1 MSASWRISS
10 QQKLLWLRPE
20 MGGTMETLEHPQT
33 KIGLSDADRVKV
45 GTLIRA
51 SHRHVMDLEKV
62 LPWDEGI
69 DFTRRPKLESGCWI
83 YGTEFWEALNPEQ
96 RTEIL
101 WKEVARDVSMFIWL
115 EQSLPPLYMNY
126 ISREPF
132 GMLPEVYEYLMIFSR
147 EEITHTLMFR
157 RYLDLAKLPLF
168 NPPGGAYAQ
177 FTKQLPDMHPIV
189 GILSTMMLEWVAEL
203 NAIYLTQGRDNEP
216 LTRKMFHEHHI
227 EEVRH
232 IAFGKRV
239 VEYFFEQGP
248 NEVIDWIRG
257 NFGPLY
263 RNLKNEVT
271 YNRDIA
277 LHTSFPFPIDP
288 ADEETIERVRNS
300 DNNRRMNGERFTEVD
315 QWFSKLGI
323 I

>member
-1 MSASWRISS
+1 
-10 QQKLLWLRPE
+10 
-20 MGGTMETLEHPQT
+20 METLERTQT
-33 KIGLSDADRVKV
+33 RIGLTEVDRAKV

-51 SHRHVMDLEKV
+51 SHRHVMDLETV
-62 LPWDEGI
+62 LPWADGI
-69 DFTRRPKLESGCWI
+69 DFSRNPKLETGSWI
-83 YGTEFWEALNPEQ
+83 YGTEYWDALTPEQ
-96 RTEIL
+96 RNELL

-126 ISREPF
+126 ANQEPF

-168 NPPGGAYAQ
+168 DPPRGAYAQ
-177 FTKQLPDMHPIV
+177 FTRQLPEMHPV
-189 GILSTMMLEWVAEL
+189 LGILSTLMLEWVAEL

-239 VEYFFEQGP
+239 VEYFFENGP
-248 NEVIDWIRG
+248 AEVIDRIRG
-257 NFGPLY
+257 SFAPLY
-263 RNLKNEVT
+263 QNLKNEVT

-277 LHTSFPFPIDP
+277 RHTSFKFPIAEDDD
-288 ADEETIERVRNS
+288 AAVERIRQS
-300 DNNRRMNGERFTEVD
+300 ENNRRMNGERFAEVD
-315 QWFSKLGI
+315 TWFAKLGI
-323 I
+323 L